1 MAFGGEKDDI
11 DKWAEEFSI
20 HESTIAALRQD
31 EYELSDILK
40 LTESDLKELNGGKG
54 LKGGPKRRLL
64 EAIKTS
70 NERQQTGLY
79 GQQNSK
85 QTIKLS

>member
-11 DKWAEEFSI
+11 DKWSEEFSI

-40 LTESDLKELNGGKG
+40 LTESDLKELNSGKG

-79 GQQNSK
+79 VQFIAE
-85 QTIKLS
+85 IKADN